1 MAAEFLLTF
10 LAVLVQL
17 GLPARQNQI
26 SGKEFESGYAMY
38 RSVTLSYYCSFTH
51 LSLWFVFLFWLSGKF
66 TFTFTGTGNIE
77 AYEWA
82 YLLSEVCLSCL
93 LLLLLSFAK
102 YFVSRVGLVLMSDF
116 TFTFLGKRMRT
127 NEWANLLVLLFSS
140 AQESGFMGGPAYCAR
155 LTSPDLFYFHL
166 QVLNRRVQ
174 WVD

>member
-1 MAAEFLLTF
+1 MTPKVTTTSKLVGSSGSTWAAYSTESNQWQGIWVRIRHVQVSYTFILL
-10 LAVLVQL
+10 L
-17 GLPARQNQI
+17 R
-26 SGKEFESGYAMY
+26 
-38 RSVTLSYYCSFTH
+38 CS
-51 LSLWFVFLFWLSGKF
+51 FVFLFWLSGKF

-127 NEWANLLVLLFSS
+127 NEWANLLVLLLSS
-140 AQESGFMGGPAYCAR
+140 AQESGLMGGPAYCAR